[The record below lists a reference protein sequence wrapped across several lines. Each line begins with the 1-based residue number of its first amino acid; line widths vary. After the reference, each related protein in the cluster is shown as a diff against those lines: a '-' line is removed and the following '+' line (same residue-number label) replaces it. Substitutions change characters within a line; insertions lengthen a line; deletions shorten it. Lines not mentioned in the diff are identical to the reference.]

1 MLQRICKYICLL
13 TSIIVFCS
21 LSVPVFA
28 ALGDVT
34 TVQSPL
40 SRPEVSVVTSGSSS
54 TYTCAFM
61 RQTDTAPSNEAPA
74 GSYLTIITFT
84 IPSSMDVIFYPRNY
98 NSWFLWVAAP
108 MYYEGDVFDI
118 ETGYLIEHFRW
129 NSRED
134 SSHAPDSVHTYYISP
149 REGYY
154 PSQTVYNSHLLGA
167 YWYLPPEVQIKSGS
181 SQGYYAD
188 WVQWSVAPLDSHLL
202 HSFTS
207 EPVYDYLNRYI
218 VLGSQ
223 SDGYIYHLGYYAPQ
237 LAAYTE
243 SHGSDAATISNT
255 TITYDYFF
263 APQLTLTDSG
273 LSLSLH
279 VNPELYQFWTQINSG
294 GILTDYEVMIS
305 KYRLSDG
312 QYVGSSLFTGSV
324 DHDTSL
330 SYSFGSVGDFQS
342 IKTYGVHYKDEST
355 SRHFNML
362 SCLWS
367 YDPDFASWRASIS
380 GDLQSILSV
389 LRGDGVQPSL
399 PSDQEVGSNVD
410 EYVSAEG
417 DIIGRMD
424 SVNSD
429 LDNVFDDASDGLSD
443 NASGFGFIK
452 HLMEMFV
459 FNISP
464 LYIVVFFSLTFG
476 VIVMIIGRS
485 LR

>member
-1 MLQRICKYICLL
+1 MCLRRYFCIV
-13 TSIIVFCS
+13 TCVIILCS
-21 LSVPVFA
+21 LSVPAFA

-34 TVQSPL
+34 EVQSPL

-61 RQTDTAPSNEAPA
+61 RQVEAGPSNEAAA
-74 GSYLTIITFT
+74 GSYLNILTFT
-84 IPSSMDVIFYPRNY
+84 IPSSMDVVFYPRNY
-98 NSWFLWVAAP
+98 NSWYLWVAAP
-108 MYYEGDVFDI
+108 MYFDVSVYDI
-118 ETGYLIEHFRW
+118 ETGYLIESYTDTTNNNDTHY
-129 NSRED
+129 
-134 SSHAPDSVHTYYISP
+134 PDSVHTYYMSP
-149 REGYY
+149 RIGYY

-167 YWYLPPEVQIKSGS
+167 YWYLPSEVQIKSGS

-188 WVQWSVAPLDSHLL
+188 WVQWAVAPLDSHIL

-218 VLGSQ
+218 VLGGQ

-237 LAAYTE
+237 VAAYVDSGT
-243 SHGSDAATISNT
+243 TNT
-255 TITYDYFF
+255 TTLTYDYFF

-279 VNPELYQFWTQINSG
+279 VNSDLYQFWTQVNSG
-294 GILTDYEVMIS
+294 GMLTDYEVMIS

-312 QYVGSSLFTGSV
+312 QYLGSSLFTGSV
-324 DHDTSL
+324 DHDTTL
-330 SYSFGSVGDFQS
+330 SYSFGSVGDFSS
-342 IKTYGVHYKDEST
+342 IKLYGVHYKDEST
-355 SRHFNML
+355 SRHFNLL

-367 YDPDFASWRASIS
+367 YDPDFATWRASVS
-380 GDLQSILSV
+380 SDLQSILSV

-399 PSDQEVGSNVD
+399 PSDQEVASNVD

-424 SVNSD
+424 SVDSD
-429 LDNVFDDASDGLSD
+429 LDSVFDDAGDGFSE

-452 HLMEMFV
+452 HLLETFV
-459 FNISP
+459 FGISP

-476 VIVMIIGRS
+476 VVVMIIGRS